1 MLKEFKEFAM
11 RGNVLDLAVGVIIG
25 AAFGKII
32 NSLVT
37 DVVMPLINPMLAPGQ
52 DWRSLEVGPGVKLGM
67 FMGTILDFL
76 VVAFI
81 LFLVVKGINRL
92 KRKEEAKP
100 VAPADIPPDVKLLTE
115 IRDLIRAKGV

>member
-11 RGNVLDLAVGVIIG
+11 RGNVLDLAIAVIIG

-32 NSLVT
+32 NSFVT
-37 DVVMPLINPMLAPGQ
+37 DVIMPLINPIMPGG
-52 DWRSLEVGPGVKLGM
+52 DWRTMEVGPGVKLGV

-76 VVAFI
+76 IVAFV

-100 VAPADIPPDVKLLTE
+100 TAPADIPPDVKLLTE
-115 IRDLIRAKGV
+115 IRDILSKRQI